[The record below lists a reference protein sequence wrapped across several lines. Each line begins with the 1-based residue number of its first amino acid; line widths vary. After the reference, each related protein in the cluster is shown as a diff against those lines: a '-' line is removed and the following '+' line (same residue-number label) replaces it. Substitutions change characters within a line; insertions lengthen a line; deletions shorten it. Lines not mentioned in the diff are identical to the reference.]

1 MGTELKT
8 EQAQKVS
15 QDTIRQLNLL
25 QMSAQELTDYMTH
38 NAIVCWT
45 RGIDKSSYPEIFFN
59 YDWTVPYTGFYKYYQ
74 PQVSGATLIEAMT
87 RLH

>member
-25 QMSAQELTDYMTH
+25 QMSAQELTDYM
-38 NAIVCWT
+38 NAFSLENPVVELE
-45 RGIDKSSYPEIFFN
+45 GGEPEN
-59 YDWTVPYTGFYKYYQ
+59 KEQ
-74 PQVSGATLIEAMT
+74 A
-87 RLH
+87 R